1 MLTVYIPTFNR
12 ATRLSENLKL
22 VIDQI
27 VVYELQS
34 KVSILV
40 GDNASEDNTQSI
52 CAVNAEFAKAKQ
64 IKFSYFRNPRN
75 LGFNGNIQAGYLQ
88 VNSGWIMF
96 LSDDDV
102 LCAGAL
108 NQICMDL
115 SSVSPD
121 TALYNFDQAPFDR
134 QNPLNTKTLRYK
146 GNQDFSKLASLF
158 TWQKLTG
165 VVLRCRQ
172 PGESDEFFQHLL
184 SPARHYPHIVL
195 SVLRYHTGNVLYK
208 SRFFV
213 AKPDLDHLEHIN
225 FPWYTSESLIMELTN
240 CRSIL
245 NLNNSSFNEQLS
257 NLPRVNVIDSSV
269 THLLLYYTGH
279 ARITASLRSILWNNL
294 FRFLTFQRSSQDG
307 FALKCHSLKFYVKLM
322 LLVFVFPA
330 SFIILP
336 IFGKKRKLMH
346 EGF

>member
-22 VIDQI
+22 VLDEIAA
-27 VVYELQS
+27 YKLQS

-52 CAVNAEFAKAKQ
+52 CEMMAEIAKARH
-64 IKFSYFRNPRN
+64 IEFSYFRNPRN

-88 VNSGWIMF
+88 VASGWIMF
-96 LSDDDV
+96 LSDDDE

-108 NQICMDL
+108 SQICMDL
-115 SSVSPD
+115 SSANPD

-134 QNPLNTKTLRYK
+134 KNPLITKTLVYK

-158 TWQKLTG
+158 AWQKLTG

-172 PGESDEFFQHLL
+172 PGESDEFFQRLL

-195 SVLRYHTGNVLYK
+195 CVLRYQTGTVLYK

-225 FPWYTSESLIMELTN
+225 FLWYTSESLVMELKN
-240 CRSIL
+240 CRLIL
-245 NLNNSSFNEQLS
+245 DLNNPSFNEQIS
-257 NLPRVNVIDSSV
+257 TLPRVNVIDSSV
-269 THLLLYYTGH
+269 THLLLYYAGN
-279 ARITASLRSILWNNL
+279 ARITASVKRVLWNNV
-294 FRFLTFQRSSQDG
+294 FRFLTFQGSSQDG
-307 FALKCHSLKFYVKLM
+307 FALKSHSLKFYVKLV
-322 LLVFVFPA
+322 LLVFIFPA

-336 IFGKKRKLMH
+336 IFGKKRKLMQ